1 MQVAMTSTPRAPGP
15 AARPALPRELE
26 GLRAPLLAAVRRA
39 APPWLHSEV
48 DDLTQV
54 ALLRLDRAL
63 QQQPDRALTRAYLGR
78 IAYTTVVDELRRRRR
93 EREHL
98 APEARPELAPDSA
111 PGPERLAAS
120 ADLRADISAC
130 LERAQQ
136 RVRSALTLYLLGHS
150 VPEIAR
156 LLDHTRKTAENTVY
170 RGLAALRRCLAAK
183 GHAP

>member
-1 MQVAMTSTPRAPGP
+1 MTSTPRAPRPG
-15 AARPALPRELE
+15 AAVHRPPLPRELE

-39 APPWLHSEV
+39 APPWLQGEV

-63 QQQPDRALTRAYLGR
+63 QQQPDRPLSRAYLGR

-93 EREHL
+93 ERAHL
-98 APEARPELAPDSA
+98 APEAQPELAPDLA

-130 LERAQQ
+130 LQRAQD
-136 RVRSALTLYLLGHS
+136 RARSALVLYLLGHS

-156 LLDHTRKTAENTVY
+156 LLDHSPKTAENIVY

-183 GHAP
+183 GHTP